1 MIQMSCSLPHSDKRC
16 LEQQRYFNPGAVPEN
31 FEYWGGARLLMG
43 AGQFIVG
50 LNMTKTGYY
59 FSYE

>member
-1 MIQMSCSLPHSDKRC
+1 MINMSSSLPHSDKRC

-31 FEYWGGARLLMG
+31 FECWGGARSLMG
-43 AGQFIVG
+43 AGQFIV
-50 LNMTKTGYY
+50 NMTKTGYY